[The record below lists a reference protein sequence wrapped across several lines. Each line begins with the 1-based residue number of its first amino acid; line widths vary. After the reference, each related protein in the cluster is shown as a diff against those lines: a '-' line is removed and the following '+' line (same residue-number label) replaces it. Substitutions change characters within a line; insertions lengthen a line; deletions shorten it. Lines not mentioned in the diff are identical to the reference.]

1 MSLYQVIIGRAE
13 HGSGITERRHEV
25 APNYL
30 LERPRWSNPEKSL
43 AISSRWKPK
52 TDPERPTKA
61 TTPGR
66 SRSPGRL
73 GQSDTPRL
81 LAFLSRDDNTMEP
94 ERPLRA
100 TH

>member
-1 MSLYQVIIGRAE
+1 MEFSETFGCV
-13 HGSGITERRHEV
+13 
-25 APNYL
+25 
-30 LERPRWSNPEKSL
+30 WSSKESDAEKSL
-43 AISSRWKPK
+43 AISSRWKLK
-52 TDPERPTKA
+52 TDPERPIRA

-66 SRSPGRL
+66 SRSPERL
-73 GQSDTPRL
+73 GQSDTPRS